1 MKFADIIVTG
11 LTEMRLEETT
21 LMAEITET
29 EQQLFGVTQPG
40 QFIDT
45 ETLLTPLHIIII
57 VGDLGLLGLLRQSI
71 KQIIERFKLK
81 LYTATKIWKTKP
93 PITIGAGVTG
103 PNGHSRKQFPP
114 KKRKLRPGRF
124 IEATKE
130 RRFPSTTTM
139 TGLNGASG
147 VSIKQ
152 RKRIIVKLR
161 RERCTVLRIKR
172 KGENTDRN
180 IGIKKTFSSPRGTAR
195 PSAGVSETTKRRS
208 CFHSSGVPF
217 YSLIT
222 YSNRSSLVAP
232 IARRASALRR

>member
-1 MKFADIIVTG
+1 
-11 LTEMRLEETT
+11 MRLEEAT

-29 EQQLFGVTQPG
+29 EQQLFGVTKSG

-114 KKRKLRPGRF
+114 KKRKSRPGRF
-124 IEATKE
+124 SEAVKE

-139 TGLNGASG
+139 TGLNGAGG
-147 VSIKQ
+147 VLIKQ
-152 RKRIIVKLR
+152 LKRRTVKLR
-161 RERCTVLRIKR
+161 RERCTVLKIKS

-180 IGIKKTFSSPRGTAR
+180 KENLFPPRGTAR